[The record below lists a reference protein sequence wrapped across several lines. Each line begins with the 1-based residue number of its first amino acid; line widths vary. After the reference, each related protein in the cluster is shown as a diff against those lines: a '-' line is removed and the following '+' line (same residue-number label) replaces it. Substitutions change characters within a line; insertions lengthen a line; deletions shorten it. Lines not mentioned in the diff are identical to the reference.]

1 MHLPIKVGLLSLG
14 QVPFLQKIFRKWHE
28 SRGAPMHRDLLTMIV
43 PFLFFLLIELNSA
56 LAFWAIILQICT
68 FHF

>member
-1 MHLPIKVGLLSLG
+1 
-14 QVPFLQKIFRKWHE
+14 
-28 SRGAPMHRDLLTMIV
+28 MHRDLLTMIV